1 MDSLLSFDS
10 DASCSYSPN
19 TKQPIKN
26 KGCLKMPPKG
36 KFSSTTSLLTN
47 VQKQILLKNDE
58 TRQQQKLNNEALE
71 TSSTPPALPPKLSN
85 ASSKPSIISKSSNQ
99 GFTEKTDSHKHN
111 SSKRRVSISTDA
123 VEIIGHSSSA
133 EDLKEEWNEKGH
145 CEKENMKKRDSDNLE
160 KKGNLLLQ
168 HRENPGRMSVP
179 DIIPFHEL
187 NDVACMQN
195 QVKENSKPSL
205 KKHGLS
211 FDQKKNKERS
221 IYGSNKDLDDLTE
234 KGLPSVKDLVNK
246 FLPNRTASVDLY
258 QNPEPS
264 PRQSI
269 LQKVFQII

>member
-10 DASCSYSPN
+10 DASSSYNSSA
-19 TKQPIKN
+19 KQSIKN

-47 VQKQILLKNDE
+47 VQKQILLKNEE

-99 GFTEKTDSHKHN
+99 GYTEKTDSHKN
-111 SSKRRVSISTDA
+111 NASKRRVSISTDA
-123 VEIIGHSSSA
+123 VEIIGHSNS
-133 EDLKEEWNEKGH
+133 EENCENEKT
-145 CEKENMKKRDSDNLE
+145 KNRDSDNLE
-160 KKGNLLLQ
+160 KKGYLLLQ
-168 HRENPGRMSVP
+168 QKENPGRMSVP
-179 DIIPFHEL
+179 DIIPSHEL
-187 NDVACMQN
+187 NNVACMQN
-195 QVKENSKPSL
+195 HVKENSKPSL
-205 KKHGLS
+205 KKPILS
-211 FDQKKNKERS
+211 SDQKKNKERS

-269 LQKVFQII
+269 LQKVFQVL